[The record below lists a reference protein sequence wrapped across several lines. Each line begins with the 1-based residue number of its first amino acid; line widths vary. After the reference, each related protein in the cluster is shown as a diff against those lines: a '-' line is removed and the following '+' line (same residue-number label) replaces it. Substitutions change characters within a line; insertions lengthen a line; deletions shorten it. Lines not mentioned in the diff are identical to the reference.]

1 MNSTQTAR
9 PAPNPLLVFLK
20 TPKGYAMAAL
30 IGLTLIAALRP
41 QDHLGLLSA
50 AVAVAVGLAIDG
62 GVALLQRR
70 KKLFSDGAVITAL
83 IVADVLSHATPLYIV
98 AATTAVALLSKHL
111 LKVGRKPLFNPAA
124 FGLLFAI
131 VAFNTGQ
138 SWWGSLALLPTWLML
153 LLLAAGLLITVR
165 VNKFPQVASF
175 LGAYF
180 ALLLAMAIFHLG
192 LPSDTPGDALRAPFV
207 NSALYLAFFMVTD
220 PPTSPAPYR
229 QQILFG
235 VIAAGVGTLIFAT
248 SGGLA
253 YPLIGLLAGNAWRL
267 SLRWMTNAPA
277 RSGSSLQGPATTVI
291 RAAEDASDQN
301 LA

>member
-1 MNSTQTAR
+1 MSNPQAAR
-9 PAPNPLLVFLK
+9 PPQSPLERFLK
-20 TPKGYAMAAL
+20 TPKGTVMAVLA
-30 IGLTLIAALRP
+30 GLTLVGALRP
-41 QDHLGLLSA
+41 QDHLGLLNA
-50 AVAVAVGLAIDG
+50 AVAVATGLVIDG

-70 KKLFSDGAVITAL
+70 KKLFSDGGVITAL
-83 IVADVLSHATPLYIV
+83 IVADVLSHTTPLYIV
-98 AATTAVALLSKHL
+98 MATTAVALLSKHV
-111 LKVGRKPLFNPAA
+111 LKVGRKPIFNPAA
-124 FGLLFAI
+124 FGLLFAL
-131 VAFNTGQ
+131 VVFATGQ
-138 SWWGSLALLPTWLML
+138 SWWGSLALLPAWLTL
-153 LLLAAGLLITVR
+153 LLLAAGLLITAR
-165 VNKFPQVASF
+165 VNKFPQVLAF
-175 LGAYF
+175 LGTYF
-180 ALLLAMAIFHLG
+180 ALLLVMAFSHLG
-192 LPSDTPGDALRAPFV
+192 LPSDTPGDALRPPFV
-207 NSALYLAFFMVTD
+207 NAALYLAFFMVTD

-253 YPLIGLLAGNAWRL
+253 YLLIGLLAGNAWRL

>member
-1 MNSTQTAR
+1 MNSSQTAR

-50 AVAVAVGLAIDG
+50 AVAVATGLAIDG

-229 QQILFG
+229 QQVMFG
-235 VIAAGVGTLIFAT
+235 MIVAVVGTLIFAT

-253 YPLIGLLAGNAWRL
+253 YLLVGLLVGNAWK
-267 SLRWMTNAPA
+267 AV
-277 RSGSSLQGPATTVI
+277 LQWTVK
-291 RAAEDASDQN
+291 AAERRIASPAKKSAVAIRTGEGSSDQN